1 MVLENV
7 SWTSTVALQVGTSKR
22 RKIEVQWPSED
33 LPNLPVLVNPKA
45 LKAHT
50 RLTLYVDPPPAAPA
64 KPGGQHASGVPPPPG
79 AEGKN

>member
-50 RLTLYVDPPPAAPA
+50 RLTLYVDPPPAAAA
-64 KPGGQHASGVPPPPG
+64 KPGGASGVPPPPG